1 MKTNKSSEDYLETI
15 LLLKNKI
22 INVRSID
29 IVNETGYKKPSISIA
44 MKKLRESNYITVDN
58 SGLISLTPSG
68 EALANKIYNKH
79 NSLKEI
85 FISIGVPEDVAEK
98 DACKIEHCISD
109 ESFNCLMEHFKLK

>member
-1 MKTNKSSEDYLETI
+1 
-15 LLLKNKI
+15 
-22 INVRSID
+22 
-29 IVNETGYKKPSISIA
+29 

-58 SGLISLTPSG
+58 SGLISLTVSG
-68 EALANKIYNKH
+68 EYLANKIYNKH

-85 FISIGVPEDVAEK
+85 FISIGVTEDVAEK